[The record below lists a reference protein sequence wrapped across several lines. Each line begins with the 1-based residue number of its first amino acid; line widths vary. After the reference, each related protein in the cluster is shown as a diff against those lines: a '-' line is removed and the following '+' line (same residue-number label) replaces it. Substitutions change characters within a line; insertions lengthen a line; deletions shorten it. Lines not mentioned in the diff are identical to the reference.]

1 MSSLLEGDVHSGG
14 RQKQGRGGAPVGE
27 VTRGRRALGRFVR
40 RRFQADRT
48 PAKALGS
55 SLECLKK
62 QKEEVT
68 AVCQATVARPWV
80 CATSG
85 DSASP
90 LNAAAKNLP
99 TESTSTM
106 ERRQDWEKECCAL
119 EQALSLTGCVTMTRS
134 HSLSVTELKWILEWF
149 SDSSPIK

>member
-27 VTRGRRALGRFVR
+27 VMRGRRALGRFVR

-62 QKEEVT
+62 HKEEVT

-90 LNAAAKNLP
+90 LNAAATKFAHRIDKRDGKKAGLGKRVLCSR
-99 TESTSTM
+99 T
-106 ERRQDWEKECCAL
+106 A
-119 EQALSLTGCVTMTRS
+119 
-134 HSLSVTELKWILEWF
+134 SVTTWLCDHDQIT
-149 SDSSPIK
+149 